1 MFSFPETYKSAAGPT
16 PSTIQWVPG
25 FFPRGTSGRGVNLTT
40 HLNVVPRLRM
50 SEATYTSSP
59 PVCVYGIDRD
69 NFTPLESTNKDSA
82 MSAKTCRISKEIF

>member
-1 MFSFPETYKSAAGPT
+1 MGKDMFSFPETYRSAPGTT

-25 FFPRGTSGRGVNLTT
+25 FFPRGIRGRGVNSTT

-59 PVCVYGIDRD
+59 LVCLHGIDRD
-69 NFTPLESTNKDSA
+69 NFTALGKY
-82 MSAKTCRISKEIF
+82 K